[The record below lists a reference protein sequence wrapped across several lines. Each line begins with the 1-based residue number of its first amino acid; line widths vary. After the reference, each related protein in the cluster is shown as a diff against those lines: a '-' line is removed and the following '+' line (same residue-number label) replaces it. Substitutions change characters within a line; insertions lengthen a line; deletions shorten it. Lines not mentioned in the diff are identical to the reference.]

1 MFIKKEINDQ
11 ICIITIDRQDA
22 LNAMN
27 PDILRE
33 LDQTIKGCISDQSIG
48 VIIIT
53 GAGEKAFIAGADI
66 KVMQNLDSKGGLGIW
81 KTGTGS
87 NHDHRGFTEAC
98 TRGSKWIR
106 LRWWL

>member
-1 MFIKKEINDQ
+1 MFINKENNDQ

-66 KVMQNLDSKGGLGIW
+66 KVMQNLDSKGAL
-81 KTGTGS
+81 
-87 NHDHRGFTEAC
+87 
-98 TRGSKWIR
+98 
-106 LRWWL
+106 L

>member
-1 MFIKKEINDQ
+1 MFINKENNDQ

-48 VIIIT
+48 VIIIN
-53 GAGEKAFIAGADI
+53 GAG
-66 KVMQNLDSKGGLGIW
+66 
-81 KTGTGS
+81 
-87 NHDHRGFTEAC
+87 
-98 TRGSKWIR
+98 
-106 LRWWL
+106 